1 MEPGDWFQAMKSES
15 LWAGAVESSCM
26 TIRVFSFPSAAINM
40 ATCSRWVTT
49 SCRIVMPSFFWDL
62 EYIHIYIC
70 IYIYIYTHT
79 HTHRKAPVKSLSGN
93 IKYMRNKHFVT
104 VVLRH

>member
-1 MEPGDWFQAMKSES
+1 MEPGDWFQAMKNES

-26 TIRVFSFPSAAINM
+26 TIRVFSFPSAPINM

-49 SCRIVMPSFFWDL
+49 SCKTVMPSAFWDL
-62 EYIHIYIC
+62 EYH
-70 IYIYIYTHT
+70 THT
-79 HTHRKAPVKSLSGN
+79 HTQRKAPVKSLSGN
-93 IKYMRNKHFVT
+93 IKYVRNKHFVT